1 MRFGNSVKG
10 AKMLNTNF
18 FKARLNKKY
27 LVLECNRSQ
36 SGKIKILAYK
46 SNNANKEY
54 ELIAEL
60 NLYSFD
66 LDKTMFYVFGQDAQA
81 DFKSVANELGK
92 ENLIIK
98 LKGMFGCELKAMF
111 LKQYPSYENFIAQ

>member
-1 MRFGNSVKG
+1 
-10 AKMLNTNF
+10 MLNTSS

-27 LVLECNRSQ
+27 LVLECSRSQ

-66 LDKTMFYVFGQDAQA
+66 LDKTMFYVFEQDSQA
-81 DFKSVANELGK
+81 DFKSVANELGA
-92 ENLIIK
+92 ENLFIK
-98 LKGMFGCELKAMF
+98 LKGIFGGDLKIMF
-111 LKQYPSYENFIAQ
+111 LKQYSNYDKFIA

>member
-1 MRFGNSVKG
+1 
-10 AKMLNTNF
+10 MLNTNF

-27 LVLECNRSQ
+27 LVLECNKSQ

-46 SNNANKEY
+46 SNNVNKEY

-98 LKGMFGCELKAMF
+98 LKVMFGCELKAMF
-111 LKQYPSYENFIAQ
+111 LKQYPSYDNFIAQ